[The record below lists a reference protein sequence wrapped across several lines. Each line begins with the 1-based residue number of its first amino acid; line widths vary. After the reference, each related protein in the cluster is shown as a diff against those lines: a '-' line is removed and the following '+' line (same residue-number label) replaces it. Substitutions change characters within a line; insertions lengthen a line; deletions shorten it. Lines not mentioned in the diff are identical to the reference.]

1 MMVFA
6 NLFASLSAVEDKSAD
21 LQLASTCRNVNEK
34 GRPGKPGKRKAHWE
48 QSGPFPKKQCYQD
61 GKPRINNA
69 AGYDFTTQRHNIPN
83 TDGTHESVPVSKHSW
98 QNCKDNFGD
107 RNMCQKH
114 NSRNKSNG
122 KRKKVQ
128 NNNKYDGQK
137 NQGARGKS
145 HWPRFMSKGGNG
157 KHGNQAFQERP
168 RFMTQEFKDQNAV
181 EVDGQLLC
189 RHFLQRKCIK
199 GDDCQLKHVQGY
211 NDLIKLSC
219 KFYIQ
224 GFCLKGDS
232 CPYMHKSFPCRFF
245 HRGGRCLQEA
255 NCRFSHDPLN
265 DVTSKL
271 LEEAIKRDID
281 LYEQAKAAEQR
292 PAGAP
297 VDAEQSVTLDTNKL
311 PDLFLQPLRPNFYK
325 SSDDGKTVE
334 EPLTSQTEDLKCE
347 LTMGTDKPQEVD
359 SVEAQSPPAAKPDSP
374 EPVCYSV
381 EAVLGPQLFRPSTHL
396 FTFPGGKE
404 FVPLSSSGT
413 PKPTDQTQAPYS
425 VDAVLNSLKSVEG
438 YNSGHM
444 TRTPDTQT
452 VSFTPIKAGEV
463 AGPPKSS
470 QVQGSA
476 KEKSES
482 QENSLTSVMLS
493 KDLNSKNWTKPSQA
507 FRDHQQQQRD
517 GWLCSNSA
525 QSSTYKVKLDNVSND
540 IESSSSVASEGVTV
554 AEQAKQ
560 SSMLSREGASSK
572 FSVLTADS
580 HSSSKRFSSKFDL
593 KTTNI
598 SESGAGCDSP
608 LTRCSDSAAECKN
621 TPTQLFHS
629 LFKAPLMANLLPA
642 ADSISSSS
650 PNNSAVS
657 SCPASKSTRCQS
669 EHLKTWKQDKAVAA
683 GSSLSLSAAPADAA
697 PVPQSDDNP
706 TGSSE
711 VHRSSS
717 NVEMSLSLQA
727 KAEEK
732 SPNPK
737 ARRQRSHKCAN
748 QPPEHQVA
756 LSGTAALSDGTQ
768 KQPSDVASH
777 KEAAPAKSVLKTLF
791 LCLSPYQQDCGGNS
805 APSGRGDQSSS
816 QVVVGRRQ
824 TESRGNGAQK
834 NCIESSATQ
843 VSLQAHSQKD
853 PESHFLRPDLLL
865 RPAMSATSLQKKRL
879 HATESEKPRIT
890 HLASQRRQQGSRA
903 SAAPLGLNARSETR
917 VHTRRHWEP
926 TQRRRHQRVIASD
939 RRGSVQPR
947 EQRAPTQLQTLHRSE
962 IFSGLLTLQFRTLDS
977 KVGNVSEIHQH

>member
-1 MMVFA
+1 M
-6 NLFASLSAVEDKSAD
+6 
-21 LQLASTCRNVNEK
+21 
-34 GRPGKPGKRKAHWE
+34 
-48 QSGPFPKKQCYQD
+48 
-61 GKPRINNA
+61 
-69 AGYDFTTQRHNIPN
+69 
-83 TDGTHESVPVSKHSW
+83 
-98 QNCKDNFGD
+98 
-107 RNMCQKH
+107 
-114 NSRNKSNG
+114 
-122 KRKKVQ
+122 
-128 NNNKYDGQK
+128 
-137 NQGARGKS
+137 
-145 HWPRFMSKGGNG
+145 
-157 KHGNQAFQERP
+157 
-168 RFMTQEFKDQNAV
+168 
-181 EVDGQLLC
+181 
-189 RHFLQRKCIK
+189 
-199 GDDCQLKHVQGY
+199 
-211 NDLIKLSC
+211 
-219 KFYIQ
+219 
-224 GFCLKGDS
+224 
-232 CPYMHKSFPCRFF
+232 
-245 HRGGRCLQEA
+245 
-255 NCRFSHDPLN
+255 
-265 DVTSKL
+265 
-271 LEEAIKRDID
+271 
-281 LYEQAKAAEQR
+281 
-292 PAGAP
+292 
-297 VDAEQSVTLDTNKL
+297 
-311 PDLFLQPLRPNFYK
+311 
-325 SSDDGKTVE
+325 E

-347 LTMGTDKPQEVD
+347 LTMDTDKPQEVD

-396 FTFPGGKE
+396 FAFPGGKE

-413 PKPTDQTQAPYS
+413 PKPTNQTQAPYS

-444 TRTPDTQT
+444 TRAPDTQT
-452 VSFTPIKAGEV
+452 VSFKPIKAGED

-470 QVQGSA
+470 QVQGST

-507 FRDHQQQQRD
+507 FRDHQQQHRD

-560 SSMLSREGASSK
+560 SSMLSRERASSK

-621 TPTQLFHS
+621 TPTRLFHS

-642 ADSISSSS
+642 AVSISSSS

-669 EHLKTWKQDKAVAA
+669 EHLKTWKRDKAAAA

-717 NVEMSLSLQA
+717 NGEMSLSLQG

-732 SPNPK
+732 SPNLK
-737 ARRQRSHKCAN
+737 ARRQKSHKCAN
-748 QPPEHQVA
+748 QPPEHQVEP
-756 LSGTAALSDGTQ
+756 SGTAALSDGTQ

-777 KEAAPAKSVLKTLF
+777 KGTH
-791 LCLSPYQQDCGGNS
+791 G
-805 APSGRGDQSSS
+805 
-816 QVVVGRRQ
+816 
-824 TESRGNGAQK
+824 
-834 NCIESSATQ
+834 
-843 VSLQAHSQKD
+843 
-853 PESHFLRPDLLL
+853 
-865 RPAMSATSLQKKRL
+865 L
-879 HATESEKPRIT
+879 HHCCKY
-890 HLASQRRQQGSRA
+890 
-903 SAAPLGLNARSETR
+903 
-917 VHTRRHWEP
+917 
-926 TQRRRHQRVIASD
+926 
-939 RRGSVQPR
+939 
-947 EQRAPTQLQTLHRSE
+947 
-962 IFSGLLTLQFRTLDS
+962 
-977 KVGNVSEIHQH
+977 